1 MMVRL
6 ICALILGLACLALPE
21 AARAHELTLR
31 WLGADGQ
38 VALEKTLTLAEI
50 DALPQVTIET
60 STPWT
65 EGVQRFTGPSLGALA
80 ALGGRPVREA
90 KVMALNDYVA
100 PIPAEDWK
108 EHGAIL
114 TTRVDG
120 KTMRVR
126 DKGPFWVMYP
136 IDSDPALRQQYYQSR
151 MVWQVK
157 SIDFSA
163 Q

>member
-1 MMVRL
+1 MMARL
-6 ICALILGLACLALPE
+6 ICALVLGLVCLAVTDS
-21 AARAHELTLR
+21 ARADELTLR

-50 DALPQVTIET
+50 DRLPQVTIDT

-65 EGVQRFTGPSLGALA
+65 DGLKRFTGPSLGALA

-114 TTRVDG
+114 TTRIDG

>member
-1 MMVRL
+1 MVIRL
-6 ICALILGLACLALPE
+6 VGALLLALVAWTAPDS
-21 AARAHELTLR
+21 ARAQDLTLR
-31 WLGADGQ
+31 WLGSDGK
-38 VALEKTLTLAEI
+38 VALEKTLNLAQL
-50 DALPQVTIET
+50 DALPQVTIDT
-60 STPWT
+60 GTPWT
-65 EGVQRFTGPSLGALA
+65 QNVQRFTGPSLGVLA

-114 TTRVDG
+114 TTRIDG
-120 KTMRVR
+120 QTMRIR
-126 DKGPFWVMYP
+126 EKGPFWVMYP
-136 IDSDPALRQQYYQSR
+136 IDSDPVLRQQYYQSR

-157 SIDFSA
+157 SIDFIA

>member
-6 ICALILGLACLALPE
+6 ICALVLGLVCLAVTDS
-21 AARAHELTLR
+21 ARADELTLR

-50 DALPQVTIET
+50 DRLPQVTIDT

-65 EGVQRFTGPSLGALA
+65 DGLKRFTGPSLGALA

-114 TTRVDG
+114 TTRIDG